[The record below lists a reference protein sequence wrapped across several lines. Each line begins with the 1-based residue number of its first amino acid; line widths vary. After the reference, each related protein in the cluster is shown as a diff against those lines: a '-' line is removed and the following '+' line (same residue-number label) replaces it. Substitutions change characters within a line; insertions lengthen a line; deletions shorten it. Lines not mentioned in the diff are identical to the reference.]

1 MNIGDYLYLHLH
13 VLLLPLLKNWTWQ
26 QQCEKMPPWKAGYI
40 CHCKENMKIS
50 SKCVQKGKK
59 SILSEK
65 YSAPSSK
72 WLQKMKKSI
81 WGARPRSRK
90 GVISE
95 VKQVARQVQLWGHLH
110 NQKCTKVKSKRNTND
125 KNDYNLNDTNV
136 VTNNYD
142 EKDKNVV
149 ENTNGS
155 KSAAKYND

>member
-1 MNIGDYLYLHLH
+1 MTNIRYASQTTEYRATQLVSSIKHKLSHAMCS
-13 VLLLPLLKNWTWQ
+13 KRE
-26 QQCEKMPPWKAGYI
+26 EKYPFREI
-40 CHCKENMKIS
+40 FS
-50 SKCVQKGKK
+50 
-59 SILSEK
+59 SILEMT
-65 YSAPSSK
+65 SK
-72 WLQKMKKSI
+72 KEKSI

-142 EKDKNVV
+142 ENDKNVV

-155 KSAAKYND
+155 KLA